1 MQAPLESCNNALMT
15 SRIPLFSELWGR
27 ICYFASRFVADRC
40 SENAAAL
47 TYMSLFALVPLLT
60 VLYTIASAIP
70 VFQGAEEQMQD
81 ILFKHLMPESSSD
94 IEEYL
99 NGFSQQAKNLT
110 GPGIV
115 FLLITAILML
125 RNIEHAFNMIWRAR
139 ENRSPLSSF
148 LLYWAVLTL
157 APITIGLAL
166 GISTY
171 LSSFANAL
179 ENLNILGAKALL
191 LRTTPLLLSM
201 AGFSLM
207 YAAVPNCRVPF
218 KHALIGG
225 LFVAIAFHAARAA
238 FTQLVVGSSYTF
250 IYGAFATVPLFLL
263 WIYLSWN
270 IVLMGGILVH
280 SLSAYQS
287 NEQANRPETLKAL
300 DVLHLFWQ
308 KQKSG
313 NVVREIEL
321 LDGRHEVIRGL
332 DSETWSHVRDI
343 LIQEKVITETDKGH
357 YLLSRDLHTIP
368 FWQLKEW
375 IDDEHSL
382 NEQDFTAT
390 GGWQGNA
397 CRLLASE
404 RKDQRDILSIDLA
417 ELFSK

>member
-1 MQAPLESCNNALMT
+1 MT
-15 SRIPLFSELWGR
+15 SRKLLFSEIWGR
-27 ICYFASRFVADRC
+27 IRYFAGRFASDRC

-70 VFQGAEEQMQD
+70 AFQGAENQMQD

-94 IEEYL
+94 IEQYL
-99 NGFSQQAKNLT
+99 NNFSQQAKNLT

-125 RNIEHAFNMIWRAR
+125 RNIERAFNMIWRAR
-139 ENRSPLSSF
+139 ENRSALSSF

-179 ENLNILGAKALL
+179 DNLDIFGAKAFLL
-191 LRTTPLLLSM
+191 QATPILLSM

-218 KHALIGG
+218 KHALTGG
-225 LFVAIAFHAARAA
+225 LFVALAFHAARAA
-238 FTQLVVGSSYTF
+238 FTKLVVGSSYTF
-250 IYGAFATVPLFLL
+250 IYGAFAAVPLFLL

-270 IVLMGGILVH
+270 IVLMGGILVN
-280 SLSAYQS
+280 SLSAYQD
-287 NEQANRPETLKAL
+287 NEQANRPAVLKAL

-321 LDGRHEVIRGL
+321 LDGRHDVVSGL

-343 LIQEKVITETDKGH
+343 LIREKVITETDKGH
-357 YLLSRDLHTIP
+357 YLLGRDLHTIP

-375 IDDEHSL
+375 IDDELTLS
-382 NEQDFTAT
+382 EQDLTT
-390 GGWQGNA
+390 HQDWQSNA
-397 CRLLASE
+397 WRLLASE
-404 RKDQRDILSIDLA
+404 RKDQRDLLSISLA
-417 ELFSK
+417 ELFGE

>member
-1 MQAPLESCNNALMT
+1 MT
-15 SRIPLFSELWGR
+15 SRKLLFSEIWGR
-27 ICYFASRFVADRC
+27 IRYFAGRFASDRC

-70 VFQGAEEQMQD
+70 TFQGAENQMQD

-94 IEEYL
+94 IEQYL
-99 NGFSQQAKNLT
+99 NNFSQQAKNLT

-125 RNIEHAFNMIWRAR
+125 RNIERAFNMIWRAR
-139 ENRSPLSSF
+139 ENRSALSSF

-179 ENLNILGAKALL
+179 DNLDIFGAKAFLL
-191 LRTTPLLLSM
+191 QATPILLSM

-218 KHALIGG
+218 KHALTGG
-225 LFVAIAFHAARAA
+225 LFVALAFHAARAA
-238 FTQLVVGSSYTF
+238 FTKLVVGSSYTF
-250 IYGAFATVPLFLL
+250 IYGAFAAVPLFLL

-270 IVLMGGILVH
+270 IVLMGGILVN
-280 SLSAYQS
+280 SLSAYQD
-287 NEQANRPETLKAL
+287 NEQANRPAVLKAL

-308 KQKSG
+308 KQRSG
-313 NVVREIEL
+313 DVVREIEL
-321 LDGRHEVIRGL
+321 LDGRHDVISGL

-343 LIQEKVITETDKGH
+343 LIREKVITETDKGH
-357 YLLSRDLHTIP
+357 YLLGRDLHTIP

-375 IDDEHSL
+375 IDDELTLS
-382 NEQDFTAT
+382 EQDLTT
-390 GGWQGNA
+390 HQDWQSNA
-397 CRLLASE
+397 WRLLASE
-404 RKDQRDILSIDLA
+404 RKDQRDLLSISLA
-417 ELFSK
+417 ELFGE